1 MYDSNKKNAEMS
13 QAVYQLIINE
23 HVTIEI
29 PKSGK
34 NKFFKKR
41 FED

>member
-1 MYDSNKKNAEMS
+1 MYDSKEKNEEMS

-23 HVTIEI
+23 HVTIKI
-29 PKSGK
+29 SKSGK